1 MRPPARPPSRVARVV
16 RRAALAAA
24 TWLVVRPLAAAL
36 SLALRLVSLA
46 IRALHP
52 RTRRRVVRV
61 ARLGGAVALLVALA
75 LLLARVVLAPSR
87 SSLSARINKAQPA
100 VHDAADAKIDLA
112 LLASGGK
119 YRVAEEMPW
128 TRVLELALQRRGYK
142 RIGANDGAAAWVVG
156 CARDDDDDD
165 DARLLG
171 CAAALSSAFARQG
184 VFSSRLAMADAM
196 AQADL
201 KLGHCA
207 VSRAFPHTVAV
218 RASQDLS
225 ALDFGADEA
234 ARWVVKRAD
243 ALAPGPRGLPLVT
256 DRPLQGLRRLRRT
269 ADLVV
274 QRLVARPLRLRD
286 GAFTV
291 QVVVAV
297 ARAKPLLAFYA
308 ATSAV
313 LRPNQGAELATAPRA
328 CLPDVLDEIAAMRGR
343 GFVHQRFV
351 PRVEQLLRLA
361 LAVAGPRRPSAHVL
375 AVCAAL
381 QVDEDWNVWLLDATA
396 LAACAPHAPCGL
408 EAAFE
413 QAVRASDF
421 IRAHQRAPQT
431 RSSSADVA
439 VLVDEAADKAWAAP
453 SRLCA
458 DAGAYARW
466 LDADRARRDAVAATV
481 AMDGQPRTRYAP
493 RSGAHARCAAC
504 GYAGS
509 AEGQASCDACG
520 APLEAAA
527 SPFRAQLLSV
537 LEKHDP
543 SRAGAVDAMLAK
555 YAGRETDFIE
565 RTRRQYEALQAMAE
579 ERQAAALSVSG
590 SEVV

>member
-61 ARLGGAVALLVALA
+61 ARLGGAVALLVALV

-119 YRVAEEMPW
+119 YRVAEETPW

-156 CARDDDDDD
+156 CARDDDDD

-381 QVDEDWNVWLLDATA
+381 QVDEDWNVWLLDAAT
-396 LAACAPHAPCGL
+396 LAACVPYAPCGL

-421 IRAHQRAPQT
+421 IRSHRRAPRAPST
-431 RSSSADVA
+431 RDVA
-439 VLVDEAADKAWAAP
+439 TLVDEAADATWATN
-453 SRLCA
+453 RLCA
-458 DAGAYARW
+458 DDAAFARW
-466 LDADRARRDAVAATV
+466 MDADRARRDAVAATV
-481 AMDGQPRTRYAP
+481 SLDGQPRTRYAP
-493 RSGAHARCAAC
+493 RPGAHVRCAAC
-504 GYAGS
+504 GYAGNVD
-509 AEGQASCDACG
+509 GQASCDACG
-520 APLEAAA
+520 AALEASAR
-527 SPFRAQLLSV
+527 PFRAQLLSV

-555 YAGRETDFIE
+555 YAGREADFIE
-565 RTRRQYEALQAMAE
+565 RTRRQYEALQAMGE
-579 ERQAAALSVSG
+579 ERQEAAASARSD
-590 SEVV
+590 VVGWS